1 MFGVDEAGKGPVL
14 GPMVAACVVG
24 DPTDL
29 PEGVDDSKRL
39 SPERRDTIAGQ
50 VRSDPAFDV
59 GVARVTVERID
70 DPGTDMNSLTVEAH
84 AGALADAGATGRGW
98 CDAADTDPDRFAR
111 RVADAH
117 GGDLTV
123 DAEHG
128 ADETHPVVS
137 AASVVAKVER
147 DAAVAALA
155 AEYGDV
161 GSGYPS
167 DPTTRE
173 FLREYVRE
181 HSALPDCARSSWSTA
196 ADVLAAA
203 EQSSLDSF

>member
-14 GPMVAACVVG
+14 GPMVAACVAG
-24 DPTDL
+24 DPADL
-29 PEGVDDSKRL
+29 PEDIDDSKRL
-39 SPERRDTIAGQ
+39 SPERREAIAET
-50 VRSDPAFDV
+50 VRSDPRFRV
-59 GVARVTVERID
+59 GLAHVDIERID
-70 DPGTDMNSLTVEAH
+70 GGLDMNTLTVEAH
-84 AGALADAGATGRGW
+84 AAALADAGATGRGW
-98 CDAADTDPDRFAR
+98 CDAADTKPERFAR

-117 GGDLTV
+117 GGNLTV
-123 DAEHG
+123 EAEHG
-128 ADETHPVVS
+128 ADEAYAIVS

-147 DAAVAALA
+147 DAAVAAISEA
-155 AEYGDV
+155 HGEV

-167 DPTTRE
+167 DPATRK

-181 HSALPDCARSSWSTA
+181 HGSLPDCARSSWSTA